1 MVLVT
6 GANGFIGSALT
17 ERLQLDKRKTLAVSR
32 SFNIDGNNEKY
43 LKKIKG
49 PDLKK
54 DTDYSA
60 LLSNIEVLIHVAA
73 RVHVIKDRSVD
84 SLSQFRL
91 VNVEGTLNLAEQA
104 KKAGVKRFIY
114 ISSIKVNG
122 ETTDG
127 REPFTEEDIPNP
139 ADYYA
144 ISKAEA
150 ESGLKKIAE
159 NSAME
164 TVIIRPSVVYGPN
177 VKGNIERLSKLVAL
191 GFPLPFAS
199 IKNKR
204 SMIAVDNLVD
214 LIISCID
221 HVEARNQTF
230 LASDGVDLS
239 LSELITIMA
248 RVMNR
253 NVRLFNVDPLIL
265 HRLLQVANKQSLSQ
279 RLLGN
284 LQVSNKKSC
293 RLLKW
298 KPIVSVEEGFSKCF
312 SSG

>member
-17 ERLQLDKRKTLAVSR
+17 ERLQLDKRKTLAISR

-49 PDLKK
+49 PDLNK

-164 TVIIRPSVVYGPN
+164 TVIIRPPVVYGPN

>member
-1 MVLVT
+1 
-6 GANGFIGSALT
+6 
-17 ERLQLDKRKTLAVSR
+17 
-32 SFNIDGNNEKY
+32 
-43 LKKIKG
+43 
-49 PDLKK
+49 
-54 DTDYSA
+54 
-60 LLSNIEVLIHVAA
+60 VAA

-164 TVIIRPSVVYGPN
+164 TVIIRPPVVYGPN

>member
-1 MVLVT
+1 LVLVT

-17 ERLQLDKRKTLAVSR
+17 ERLQLDKRKTLAISR

>member
-17 ERLQLDKRKTLAVSR
+17 ERLQLDKRKTLAISR